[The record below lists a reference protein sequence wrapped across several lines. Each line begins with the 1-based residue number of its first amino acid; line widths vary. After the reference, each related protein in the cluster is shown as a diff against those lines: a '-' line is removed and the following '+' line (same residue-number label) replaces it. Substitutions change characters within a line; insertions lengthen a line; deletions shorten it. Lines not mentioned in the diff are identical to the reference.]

1 MARAIACYYQLLG
14 ISINLRLASFPSCPI
29 RGKLEEHERPIG

>member
-1 MARAIACYYQLLG
+1 MARAIAE

-29 RGKLEEHERPIG
+29 KGKLEERKRPIG